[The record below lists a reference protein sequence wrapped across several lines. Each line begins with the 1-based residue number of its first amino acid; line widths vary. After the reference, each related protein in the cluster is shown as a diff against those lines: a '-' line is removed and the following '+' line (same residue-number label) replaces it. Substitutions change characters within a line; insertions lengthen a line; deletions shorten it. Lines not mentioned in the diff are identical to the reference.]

1 MPRMSRACLANSP
14 DLSLIWE
21 GGQETCESEC
31 VSLNGRV
38 VTQLCALHCPDHVQ
52 PPACTTAHHAL
63 PFSCSEVIKSICCLQ
78 TPLCSPQTTLLLLWS
93 GGSGHMPHEPAGGTT
108 AAGLSSNSPRSES
121 SDDFA
126 DAQSQGHHSSRSSS
140 ATAASFQTAPS
151 APVDNSSESEEEVRR
166 SSRGSRRRGAGLAG
180 VLGSPSP
187 PRQSR
192 FARFVSSAAAVTGL
206 NAGSS
211 TAQQEEGLAREKASR
226 LGGTDGGQSEL
237 TQATAGEISVT
248 TV

>member
-1 MPRMSRACLANSP
+1 M
-14 DLSLIWE
+14 
-21 GGQETCESEC
+21 T
-31 VSLNGRV
+31 
-38 VTQLCALHCPDHVQ
+38 
-52 PPACTTAHHAL
+52 
-63 PFSCSEVIKSICCLQ
+63 
-78 TPLCSPQTTLLLLWS
+78 
-93 GGSGHMPHEPAGGTT
+93 HEPAGGTT
-108 AAGLSSNSPRSES
+108 AAGLFSNSPHSES

-126 DAQSQGHHSSRSSS
+126 DAQSQGHRSSSS

-151 APVDNSSESEEEVRR
+151 AAVDNSSGSEEEVRR
-166 SSRGSRRRGAGLAG
+166 SSRGTRRRGAGLAG

-211 TAQQEEGLAREKASR
+211 AAQQEEEGLAREKVSR
-226 LGGTDGGQSEL
+226 LGGKGGSQSEI
-237 TQATAGEISVT
+237 TRATAGEFPVT